1 MAELSMQT
9 GVARTQ
15 AGVLDDSAQ
24 KIKKAKSEIDDLI
37 GQLKSSWWGE
47 DQKKFET
54 KWNGQYAADL
64 TKAATGLTK
73 AADQIRTEAKQ
84 QDQTSN

>member
-24 KIKKAKSEIDDLI
+24 KIKKAKTEIDDLI

-54 KWNGQYAADL
+54 KWNGAYAADL
-64 TKAATGLTK
+64 TKASTGLSK

>member
-1 MAELSMQT
+1 MAELSMNT
-9 GVARTQ
+9 GVGRAQ

-37 GQLKSSWWGE
+37 GQLKASWWGE
-47 DQKKFET
+47 DQKKFDT

-64 TKAATGLTK
+64 TKAATGLSK

>member
-1 MAELSMQT
+1 MAELSMNT
-9 GVARTQ
+9 GTARTQ

-54 KWNGQYAADL
+54 KWNGAYAADL
-64 TKAATGLTK
+64 TRASTGLSK

>member
-24 KIKKAKSEIDDLI
+24 KIKKAKSEIDSLI
-37 GQLKSSWWGE
+37 GELKSSWWGD
-47 DQKKFET
+47 DQKKFDT

-64 TKAATGLTK
+64 TKASTGLSK

-84 QDQTSN
+84 QDQTSH

>member
-24 KIKKAKSEIDDLI
+24 KIKKAKGEIDSLI
-37 GQLKSSWWGE
+37 GELKGSWWGE
-47 DQKKFET
+47 DQKKFESQ
-54 KWNGQYAADL
+54 WNGHYAADL
-64 TKAATGLTK
+64 TKASTGLSN
-73 AADQIRTEAKQ
+73 AADQIRTEAKA

>member
-1 MAELSMQT
+1 MAELSMNT
-9 GVARTQ
+9 GTARTQ

-54 KWNGQYAADL
+54 KW
-64 TKAATGLTK
+64 KPGLYERIVNT
-73 AADQIRTEAKQ
+73 R
-84 QDQTSN
+84 

>member
-24 KIKKAKSEIDDLI
+24 KIKKAKGEIDSLI
-37 GQLKSSWWGE
+37 GELKGSWWGE
-47 DQKKFET
+47 DQKKFDT
-54 KWNGQYAADL
+54 RWNGQYAADL
-64 TKAATGLTK
+64 TKASTGLTK

-84 QDQTSN
+84 QDQTSS